1 MVPADDDPK
10 DTPEVD
16 SSASTKE
23 CKSSHLTPMPGCL
36 MHWWI
41 PFVLAAF
48 LFLGSMFITSIW
60 GSATF
65 DEIMHAIQDC
75 PKRWPFH
82 MRTPSREEIEVCLTI
97 TAAGF
102 AFSAWQQ
109 RSHDNAIREEERT
122 KAQQQFEQDL
132 REREQDRLDKQ
143 HQFDVEREER
153 ERNRL
158 AQIERD
164 EYWKRREH
172 ILHTLDSNNPGIRL
186 AAVSLLAELAD
197 SAAHSGLLN
206 TTAQQQL
213 QQHIISTLCL
223 QLRHEGQLVESEGTK
238 EDHIG
243 IQSEILE
250 VIFRR
255 VDPADQKDL
264 LANWSMEVLNFR
276 NVNFYTEFKMI
287 DRKTRCT
294 IILTGAVFHENATF
308 SGCTIHKLVWHKSS
322 FMKQLTFH
330 SQRKENT
337 PGTIVSHDN
346 FPKYI
351 SYGDFKGIAFC
362 KEESMEGGDHRINIR
377 TSNKSDNSNYDDI
390 NYLNFSECTFLHT
403 ISTFHK
409 ASNSPVAY
417 RRTEGKSILDKT
429 QLPENYTWGI
439 LRIGQINDNST
450 PTHERD
456 TDLRFDRCTFE
467 KVTIDSG
474 LTHSN
479 TKFTSCYFASLAFIA
494 IMTANR
500 SPSFKDKDHVIF
512 EDCIFTMSSDI
523 DTPIKLIHNT
533 NDNGGLIPRSFFR
546 LRGNQVHI
554 QKQNGQPSFQTLELI
569 GTTIGERYLKIG
581 TEINHIP
588 FEERNPSI

>member
-122 KAQQQFEQDL
+122 KAQQQAEKEQK
-132 REREQDRLDKQ
+132 RQE
-143 HQFDVEREER
+143 H
-153 ERNRL
+153 NRL
-158 AQIERD
+158 EQIERD

-197 SAAHSGLLN
+197 SAAHSGQLN
-206 TTAQQQL
+206 HTAQQQL

-223 QLRHEGQLVESEGTK
+223 QMRHEGQLIESEGTK

-287 DRKTRCT
+287 DRKTQCT
-294 IILTGAVFHENATF
+294 IVLTGAVFHENATF
-308 SGCTIHKLVWHKSS
+308 SGCTINKLVWHKSS

-362 KEESMEGGDHRINIR
+362 KDESTEGIDHRINIR
-377 TSNKSDNSNYDDI
+377 ASNKSDSSDYDDI

-439 LRIGQINDNST
+439 LRIEQINYSST

-456 TDLRFDRCTFE
+456 TGLRFDRCTFE
-467 KVTIDSG
+467 KVTVDSG

-479 TKFTSCYFASLAFIA
+479 TEFTSCYFASLAFIA

-500 SPSFKDKDHVIF
+500 SSSFEDQDHIIF
-512 EDCIFTMSSDI
+512 EDCIFAMSSNFN
-523 DTPIKLIHNT
+523 TPIKLVHVT
-533 NDNGGLIPRSFFR
+533 NGNSGLIPRTFFR
-546 LRGNQVHI
+546 LRDNQAHI
-554 QKQNGQPSFQTLELI
+554 QNENGQPIFQTLELT

-581 TEINHIP
+581 TETNHIP

>member
-1 MVPADDDPK
+1 MVPADDDHK

-23 CKSSHLTPMPGCL
+23 GKSGRLTPMPSCL
-36 MHWWI
+36 MKWWI
-41 PFVLAAF
+41 PLALAGI
-48 LFLGSMFITSIW
+48 LFLISVLVTSIL
-60 GSATF
+60 STATYE
-65 DEIMHAIQDC
+65 EIYDAFTKC
-75 PKRWPFH
+75 PHRWPFH
-82 MRTPSREEIEVCLTI
+82 MRAPSREEMEVCLTI
-97 TAAGF
+97 TGAGL
-102 AFSAWQQ
+102 AFSTWQQ
-109 RSHDNAIREEERT
+109 RSHDNAAKEKEQAM
-122 KAQQQFEQDL
+122 AQQQAEKEQK
-132 REREQDRLDKQ
+132 RQEQ
-143 HQFDVEREER
+143 
-153 ERNRL
+153 NRL

-206 TTAQQQL
+206 PTAQQQL

-223 QLRHEGQLVESEGTK
+223 QMRHEGQLIEAEGTK

-287 DRKTRCT
+287 DRKTQCT

-308 SGCTIHKLVWHKSS
+308 SGCTINKLVWHKSS
-322 FMKQLTFH
+322 FMKQLEFH

-362 KEESMEGGDHRINIR
+362 KDESMEGIDHRINIR
-377 TSNKSDNSNYDDI
+377 TSNKSDSSDYDDI
-390 NYLNFSECTFLHT
+390 NYLNFSECTFLHM

-439 LRIGQINDNST
+439 LRIEQINYNST

-456 TDLRFDRCTFE
+456 TGLRFDRCTFE

-500 SPSFKDKDHVIF
+500 SSSFEDQDHIIF
-512 EDCIFTMSSDI
+512 EDCIFAMSSNV

-533 NDNGGLIPRSFFR
+533 NDNGGLIPRTFFR
-546 LRGNQVHI
+546 LRGNQAHI
-554 QKQNGQPSFQTLELI
+554 QNKNGQPDFQTLELT
-569 GTTIGERYLKIG
+569 GATIGERYLKIG
-581 TEINHIP
+581 TAANHIP

>member
-122 KAQQQFEQDL
+122 KAQQQAEKEQK
-132 REREQDRLDKQ
+132 RQE
-143 HQFDVEREER
+143 H
-153 ERNRL
+153 NRL
-158 AQIERD
+158 EQIERD

-197 SAAHSGLLN
+197 SAAHSGQLN
-206 TTAQQQL
+206 HTAQQQL

-223 QLRHEGQLVESEGTK
+223 QMRHEGQLIESEGTK

-287 DRKTRCT
+287 DRKTQCT
-294 IILTGAVFHENATF
+294 IVLTGAVFHENATF

-362 KEESMEGGDHRINIR
+362 KDESTEGIDHRINIR
-377 TSNKSDNSNYDDI
+377 ASNKSDSSDYDDI

-439 LRIGQINDNST
+439 LRIEQINYSST

-456 TDLRFDRCTFE
+456 TGLRFDRCTFE
-467 KVTIDSG
+467 KVTVDSG

-479 TKFTSCYFASLAFIA
+479 TEFTSCYFASLAFIA

-500 SPSFKDKDHVIF
+500 SSSFEDQDHIIF
-512 EDCIFTMSSDI
+512 EDCIFAMSSNFN
-523 DTPIKLIHNT
+523 TPIKLVHVT
-533 NDNGGLIPRSFFR
+533 NGNSGLIPRTFFR
-546 LRGNQVHI
+546 LRDNQAHI
-554 QKQNGQPSFQTLELI
+554 QNENGQPIFQTLELT

-581 TEINHIP
+581 TETNHIP

>member
-1 MVPADDDPK
+1 MVPADDDHK

-23 CKSSHLTPMPGCL
+23 CKGSRLTPMPKCL

-109 RSHDNAIREEERT
+109 RSHDNAAKEKEQAQ
-122 KAQQQFEQDL
+122 AQQQAEKEQK
-132 REREQDRLDKQ
+132 RQEQ
-143 HQFDVEREER
+143 
-153 ERNRL
+153 NRL
-158 AQIERD
+158 EQIERD

-197 SAAHSGLLN
+197 SAAHSGQLN
-206 TTAQQQL
+206 HTAQQQL

-223 QLRHEGQLVESEGTK
+223 QMRHEGQLIESEGTK

-287 DRKTRCT
+287 DRKTQCT
-294 IILTGAVFHENATF
+294 IVLTGAVFHENATF
-308 SGCTIHKLVWHKSS
+308 SGCTINKLVWHKSS

-362 KEESMEGGDHRINIR
+362 KDESTEGIDHRINIR
-377 TSNKSDNSNYDDI
+377 ASNKSDSSDYDDI

-439 LRIGQINDNST
+439 LRIEQINYSST

-456 TDLRFDRCTFE
+456 TGLRFDRCTFE
-467 KVTIDSG
+467 KVTVDSG

-479 TKFTSCYFASLAFIA
+479 TEFTSCYFASLAFIA

-500 SPSFKDKDHVIF
+500 SSSFEDQDHIIF
-512 EDCIFTMSSDI
+512 EDCIFAMSSDV

-533 NDNGGLIPRSFFR
+533 NDNGGLIPRTFFR

-554 QKQNGQPSFQTLELI
+554 QKQNGQPSFQTLELT
-569 GTTIGERYLKIG
+569 GATIGERYLKIG
-581 TEINHIP
+581 TAANHIP

>member
-109 RSHDNAIREEERT
+109 RSHDNIVREKDALAKQEAEKT
-122 KAQQQFEQDL
+122 A
-132 REREQDRLDKQ
+132 RETAEKDRRK
-143 HQFDVEREER
+143 
-153 ERNRL
+153 
-158 AQIERD
+158 QIERD
-164 EYWKRREH
+164 EYWKRREQIFQ
-172 ILHTLDSNNPGIRL
+172 ILASNNPGLRL

-206 TTAQQQL
+206 PTAQQQL

-223 QLRHEGQLVESEGTK
+223 QLRHEGQLLEAEGTK

-287 DRKTRCT
+287 DRKTQCT
-294 IILTGAVFHENATF
+294 IVLTGAVFHENATF
-308 SGCTIHKLVWHKSS
+308 SGCAMNKLVWHKSS
-322 FMKQLTFH
+322 FMKQLEFH

-362 KEESMEGGDHRINIR
+362 KEESTEGDDHRINIR
-377 TSNKSDNSNYDDI
+377 TSNKSDSSDYDDI

-439 LRIGQINDNST
+439 LRIEQINYSST

-456 TDLRFDRCTFE
+456 TGLRFDRCTFE
-467 KVTIDSG
+467 KVTVDSG

-479 TKFTSCYFASLAFIA
+479 TEFTSCYFASLAFIA

-500 SPSFKDKDHVIF
+500 SSSFEDQDHIIF
-512 EDCIFTMSSDI
+512 EDCIFAMSSNFN
-523 DTPIKLIHNT
+523 TPIKLVHVT
-533 NDNGGLIPRSFFR
+533 NGNSGLIPRTFFR
-546 LRGNQVHI
+546 LRDNQAHI
-554 QKQNGQPSFQTLELI
+554 QNENGQPIFQTLELT

-581 TEINHIP
+581 TETNHIP

>member
-122 KAQQQFEQDL
+122 KAQQQAEKEQK
-132 REREQDRLDKQ
+132 RQE
-143 HQFDVEREER
+143 H
-153 ERNRL
+153 NRL
-158 AQIERD
+158 EQIERD

-197 SAAHSGLLN
+197 SAAHSGQLN
-206 TTAQQQL
+206 HTAQQQL

-223 QLRHEGQLVESEGTK
+223 QLRHEGQLLEAEGTK

-250 VIFRR
+250 AIFRR

-287 DRKTRCT
+287 DRKTQCT
-294 IILTGAVFHENATF
+294 IVLTGAVFHENATF
-308 SGCTIHKLVWHKSS
+308 SGCTINKLVWHKSS

-362 KEESMEGGDHRINIR
+362 KDESTEGIDHRINIR
-377 TSNKSDNSNYDDI
+377 ASNKSDSSDYDDI

-439 LRIGQINDNST
+439 LRIEQINYSST

-456 TDLRFDRCTFE
+456 TGLRFDRCTFE
-467 KVTIDSG
+467 KVTVDSG

-479 TKFTSCYFASLAFIA
+479 TEFTSCYFASLAFIA

-500 SPSFKDKDHVIF
+500 SSSFEDQDHIIF
-512 EDCIFTMSSDI
+512 EDCIFAMSSNFN
-523 DTPIKLIHNT
+523 TPIKLVHVT
-533 NDNGGLIPRSFFR
+533 NGNSGLIPRTFFR
-546 LRGNQVHI
+546 LRDNQAHI
-554 QKQNGQPSFQTLELI
+554 QNENGQPIFQTLELT

-581 TEINHIP
+581 TETNHIP

>member
-122 KAQQQFEQDL
+122 KAQQQAEKEQK
-132 REREQDRLDKQ
+132 RQE
-143 HQFDVEREER
+143 H
-153 ERNRL
+153 NRL
-158 AQIERD
+158 EQIERD

-197 SAAHSGLLN
+197 SAAHSGQLN
-206 TTAQQQL
+206 HTAQQQL

-223 QLRHEGQLVESEGTK
+223 QMRHEGQLIESEGTK

-287 DRKTRCT
+287 DRKTQCT
-294 IILTGAVFHENATF
+294 IVLTGAVFHENATF
-308 SGCTIHKLVWHKSS
+308 SGCTINKLVWHKSS

-362 KEESMEGGDHRINIR
+362 KDESTEGIDHRINIR
-377 TSNKSDNSNYDDI
+377 ASNKSDSSDYDDI
-390 NYLNFSECTFLHT
+390 NYLNFSECAFLHT

-439 LRIGQINDNST
+439 LRIEQINYSST

-456 TDLRFDRCTFE
+456 TGLRFDRCTFE
-467 KVTIDSG
+467 KVTVDSG

-479 TKFTSCYFASLAFIA
+479 TEFTSCYFASLAFIA

-500 SPSFKDKDHVIF
+500 SSSFEDQDHIIF
-512 EDCIFTMSSDI
+512 EDCIFAMSSNFN
-523 DTPIKLIHNT
+523 TPIKLVHVT
-533 NDNGGLIPRSFFR
+533 NGNSGLIPRTFFR
-546 LRGNQVHI
+546 LRDNQAHI
-554 QKQNGQPSFQTLELI
+554 QNENGQPIFQTLELT

-581 TEINHIP
+581 TETNHIP